1 MTTLAAA
8 PDTSPIVVGGVGGS
22 GTRLVA
28 AILRECGRF
37 IGDDLN
43 PALDNL
49 AYSLL
54 FNRPEI
60 LDVSDAEFHRT
71 VAAFVRRMAGDGR
84 IGDKD
89 VGWITALAARD
100 NPPHDAAWM
109 RRRLEIL
116 LAGRAEAAPVRWGW
130 KEPNSHVVLGRLAEA
145 LPTMR
150 YVLLSR
156 SGLDMA
162 WSGNHNQA
170 RRWGPAL
177 VGRAFEP
184 TPRYLLAYWCAA
196 HRRALAAAPALPD
209 RFLHLRLE
217 DLCAAPEAGLQRLL
231 EFLGEDAVAV
241 DRLVGLV
248 KTPESIGR
256 FRGAG
261 LDVFDP
267 DDVAYVESL
276 GFPTA

>member
-1 MTTLAAA
+1 MTTLVVP
-8 PDTSPIVVGGVGGS
+8 PDTSPVVVGGVGGS

-28 AILRECGRF
+28 AILRESGFF

-60 LDVSDAEFHRT
+60 LDSPDAEFCRT

-84 IGDKD
+84 IDEHEA
-89 VGWITALAARD
+89 GWITALATRD

-109 RRRLEIL
+109 RRRLETL
-116 LAGRAEAAPVRWGW
+116 LAGRVEPAPTRWGW
-130 KEPNSHVVLGRLAEA
+130 KEPNSHVVLGRLAAA

-177 VGRAFEP
+177 VGHPFEP

-196 HRRALAAAPALPD
+196 HRRALAAASALPG

-217 DLCAAPEAGLQRLL
+217 ELCAAPEAGLQRLL
-231 EFLGEDAVAV
+231 DFLGGDAATAA
-241 DRLVGLV
+241 RLVSLV
-248 KTPESIGR
+248 KPPESIGR
-256 FRGAG
+256 FRVAG
-261 LDVFDP
+261 IAAFDP

-276 GFPTA
+276 GFPAA